1 MTRPW
6 SLRLVA
12 LCAGAGALLVAAAP
26 ARARC
31 AGPGIATGPADRA
44 AVPPD
49 PTIHVFFPRR
59 SAYQDRA
66 PRIRVTADG
75 KPIAARIEEVSRG
88 ESFVAVRV
96 AVDTDGQKQLTL
108 ATDGWHARFRI
119 DPQWR
124 APSRR
129 PVELAKIDHRADEWT
144 CSFTRA
150 WFLEIATPA
159 DAFRVEWARSPEA
172 WQRGE
177 QTAAVFP
184 RNDMDFW
191 HGRDPATRRQSEP
204 ASVGLGHLDC
214 FGYTIPAEAL
224 DGPLYVKVTAL
235 FADGS
240 ESEASPQPRRIDR
253 RDPAAPGPP
262 RAPEPVL
269 AVHTAPAA
277 TDTTTQ
283 ALATGLVFTGVAILA
298 SGILVVALL
307 ASRRSRHR
315 RLSRSAPP
323 PR

>member
-6 SLRLVA
+6 SRSLVA
-12 LCAGAGALLVAAAP
+12 LCAAAGALLVAAAP

-31 AGPGIATGPADRA
+31 AGPGIAASPADRA

-59 SAYQDRA
+59 SADQDQAR
-66 PRIRVTADG
+66 RIRVTADG

-96 AVDTDGQKQLTL
+96 VVDTDGQKRLTL
-108 ATDGWHARFRI
+108 ATGGWHARFRI
-119 DPQWR
+119 DPAWR

-129 PVELAKIDHRADEWT
+129 PVEIAKIDHRADEWT

-191 HGRDPATRRQSEP
+191 HGREPATRRQSEP
-204 ASVGLGHLDC
+204 GSVGLGHLNC

-224 DGPLYVKVTAL
+224 DGPLYVKMTAL

-240 ESEASPQPRRIDR
+240 ESAAWPQPRRIDR
-253 RDPAAPGPP
+253 RETA
-262 RAPEPVL
+262 APEPPP
-269 AVHTAPAA
+269 APAPVHTAPAVP
-277 TDTTTQ
+277 DTTTQ
-283 ALATGLVFTGVAILA
+283 ALATGLLITGVAILA

-307 ASRRSRHR
+307 VSRRSRQR